1 MSTLRRVVAG
11 WVIAAL
17 VTPVWPVRAEERA
30 GRITAPSS
38 QSVNFSF
45 DQADLRLI
53 IKIVGEMTGRRF
65 VIDERVKGAITVV
78 TPQNVPIEDVYPLLL
93 SILESSGYTVLEKPE
108 GAYVV
113 PLPEGAPSAGRVLV
127 GDEQGAGLV
136 TKVYRINHISAI
148 ELAKLLEP
156 MVRGGKNGA
165 VSAFGATNHLIMTD
179 TDEALRQLEKLIRD
193 LDQPG
198 SSRTMEVIRLKH
210 ANAEDLARQLIAAM
224 KGTESSGDSVT
235 RHLQRVGTGLSSLP
249 SDMVV
254 VPVPNANSIVLVGT
268 PNQLSQTVDIIALV
282 DIETPVEFGRL
293 NAIFLKYMSSEEA
306 ATTLNALLAKTA
318 ARDQVSRIAIEH
330 NSANNALIIEA
341 SPQDFELVRNLVNE
355 LDRMPQQVM
364 VEVVIAEVSM
374 EEGRDLGVE
383 LAAIDEPES
392 GSSVVVGRSRPGESD
407 GLASIFE
414 SGNFPQGLSIGVARG
429 TFVDAA
435 GRVLPRIPVLIQ
447 ALAQNRDVK
456 ILSNIPLWAQNNTE
470 ASVSVVENIPI
481 LSSRIEGTGDNRD
494 VIQNIER
501 VDVGIKLKMTPHINI
516 DNEVK
521 LRLNPS
527 IEAIIDTG
535 STTTE
540 FAPTIAKREVTTTVT
555 IPDRS
560 TVVISGLIREDVVKQ
575 QSKVPFLGDIPVI
588 GWLFRSQS
596 DRKQRTNLLIFVTPH
611 IVRDLKDAEAVTA
624 ALEKRTEID
633 PKPVIPVVVPV
644 ADPAVEPV
652 AED

>member
-1 MSTLRRVVAG
+1 MNLRHRAVGIMLAG
-11 WVIAAL
+11 AMATPAPLVIAQ
-17 VTPVWPVRAEERA
+17 PPS
-30 GRITAPSS
+30 GSITAPAS

-78 TPQNVPIEDVYPLLL
+78 TPQNVPLEDVYPLLL
-93 SILESSGYTVLEKPE
+93 SILESSGFTVIEKPE
-108 GAYVV
+108 GAHVV
-113 PLPEGAPSAGRVLV
+113 PLPEGAPNAGRVLV

-165 VSAFGATNHLIMTD
+165 VAAFGATNHLIITD

-198 SSRTMEVIRLKH
+198 SSRTMEVIRLNH
-210 ANAEDLARQLIAAM
+210 ANADDLARQLIAAM
-224 KGTESSGDSVT
+224 KGAESSGDNVA

-268 PNQLSQTVDIIALV
+268 PDQLSQTRDIIALV

-293 NAIFLKYMSSEEA
+293 NSIFLKYMSAEEA

-330 NSANNALIIEA
+330 NSANNALIVEA
-341 SPQDFELVRNLVNE
+341 SPQDFELVRNLVDD

-383 LAAIDEPES
+383 LASIDGPED
-392 GSSVVVGRSRPGESD
+392 GSSVVIGRNRPSESD
-407 GLASIFE
+407 GLGSILE
-414 SGNFPQGLSIGVARG
+414 SGTFPQGLSIGIARG

-435 GRVLPRIPVLIQ
+435 GRVLPRIPLLIQ

-501 VDVGIKLKMTPHINI
+501 VDVGIKLKLTPHINI

-527 IEAIIDTG
+527 IEAIIDSG

-560 TVVISGLIREDVVKQ
+560 TVVISGLIREDIVKQ
-575 QSKVPFLGDIPVI
+575 QSKVPFLGDIPVV

-611 IVRDLKDAEAVTA
+611 IVRDLKDAAAVTE

-633 PKPVIPVVVPV
+633 PKPVIPVAP
-644 ADPAVEPV
+644 PAP
-652 AED
+652 AEE

>member
-1 MSTLRRVVAG
+1 MKTLHRAVAG
-11 WVIAAL
+11 WLIAAL
-17 VTPVWPVRAEERA
+17 VMPVWPGLAQERS
-30 GRITAPSS
+30 GRITAPNS

-93 SILESSGYTVLEKPE
+93 SILESSGYTVIEKPE

-224 KGTESSGDSVT
+224 KGAESSGDSVT
-235 RHLQRVGTGLSSLP
+235 RHLQRVGTGLTSLP

-268 PNQLSQTVDIIALV
+268 PNQLSQTRDIIALV

-293 NAIFLKYMSSEEA
+293 NSIFLKYMSSEEA

-374 EEGRDLGVE
+374 EEGQDLGVE
-383 LAAIDEPES
+383 LASIDGPES
-392 GSSVVVGRSRPGESD
+392 GSTVVVGRNRPGESD

-435 GRVLPRIPVLIQ
+435 GRVLPRIPLLIQ

-501 VDVGIKLKMTPHINI
+501 VDVGIKLKLTPHINI

-560 TVVISGLIREDVVKQ
+560 TVVISGLIREDVIRQ
-575 QSKVPFLGDIPVI
+575 QSKVPFLGDIPLL

-611 IVRDLKDAEAVTA
+611 IVRDLKDAAAVTA

-633 PKPVIPVVVPV
+633 PKPVIPVG
-644 ADPAVEPV
+644 APV
-652 AED
+652 AEPVTEPATEN